1 MSNLQGMELSYIP
14 SASQICDQ
22 IQDDE
27 CVVFTHIPKAAGTTL
42 DRLLKGVGMVN
53 QLPWKRA
60 YGTVYDQYLGEG
72 KRESLADFLEWKEA
86 ARQKVRILT
95 GHVPFGIHEHL
106 PRKAKYVTILRDPVS
121 RTVSHYKMGISR
133 GGWSAD
139 DSMESVFERGGLVS
153 DVQVRMLAGVVSA
166 EETVTQQTLD
176 TALENLSQHYMLVGF
191 SNTFNEFTSLLL
203 GYLGAPNALLGNEQ
217 SARVELSDEKEQHL
231 KHIAQEFNRWDSM
244 LYEQAE
250 AIAQQKSAQFRNGAW
265 SEINDKQQNTLV
277 ASSQVRIQNKE
288 YSIIQ
293 PNQFD
298 LVIKK
303 LFRSGVEIKT

>member
-1 MSNLQGMELSYIP
+1 M
-14 SASQICDQ
+14 
-22 IQDDE
+22 
-27 CVVFTHIPKAAGTTL
+27 
-42 DRLLKGVGMVN
+42 
-53 QLPWKRA
+53 
-60 YGTVYDQYLGEG
+60 
-72 KRESLADFLEWKEA
+72 
-86 ARQKVRILT
+86 
-95 GHVPFGIHEHL
+95 
-106 PRKAKYVTILRDPVS
+106 
-121 RTVSHYKMGISR
+121 
-133 GGWSAD
+133 
-139 DSMESVFERGGLVS
+139 
-153 DVQVRMLAGVVSA
+153 
-166 EETVTQQTLD
+166 
-176 TALENLSQHYMLVGF
+176 
-191 SNTFNEFTSLLL
+191 
-203 GYLGAPNALLGNEQ
+203 
-217 SARVELSDEKEQHL
+217 ELSDEQEQHL